1 MLRSWG
7 LFVHRHRWIV
17 LGLSVLSSGAS
28 LWIVGH
34 GGRFDSTAVPTETES
49 GRALAL
55 MQRDLQQRPL
65 GFHLIFG
72 HPTLPATDPVVRG
85 EVDRALAALRRHPQ
99 VLAVRTAW
107 DVVPPDR
114 NRLSRDGRLTRVTV
128 ELRGHATAVESMMF
142 AAAGADAYAE
152 LRPLVRSD
160 TLTVT
165 ATGAL
170 ALHHDFTEST
180 RRGLRR
186 AELVILPM
194 VPVLLLLVFGSAVAA
209 ALPFGVGL
217 LAVAGGLAGT
227 LLLTRVTSVSV
238 YATNVVTMIGL
249 AVAIDYSLFIVS
261 RYREEIRRRPAGE
274 ALACTLATAGRSI
287 LFSGLTVAI
296 GLLGLYGLGLGN
308 LGSIGLCGTFVVS
321 FAVLYGLTFLPALL
335 AVLGPRVDAGRLFRL
350 ASSPAAAGT
359 GFWVRLSTVVMTHP
373 WKVLVPVTAGLLL
386 LGTPFARIR
395 LGTSD
400 VGVLSPDA
408 ESRRGAELVRRE
420 FPREEAAGILVVVD
434 YGQGSPLTEPRIAQ
448 LYDLSRWLG
457 RQPGVSRVDSF
468 VDLDPSLGL
477 EQYQRLA
484 ATPAEAR
491 PPAIQDAVA
500 QTMGGQMA
508 LLVVHTPYAAGSDQ
522 ARDLVRRIR
531 ESHPPGQ
538 GRLLVTGHTAFDVD
552 FSQLVRDNAP
562 RAVVLIMVATYVVL
576 FLLLGSI
583 LLPAKA
589 VVMNCLSISASY
601 GALVWIFQDGHLARW
616 LNFAPGP
623 IETETPLIMFCV
635 LFGLSMDYGVLL
647 LSRIQE
653 EYQRTGDNVLAVGV
667 GLERTGRIIT
677 AAAAIMAAV
686 FFAFALADLVVIK
699 AIGIGMGIAVVL
711 DATVVRALLVP
722 ATMRLVGRWNWWAP
736 APLVRWHARVAERLV
751 GP

>member
-1 MLRSWG
+1 M
-7 LFVHRHRWIV
+7 V

-28 LWIVGH
+28 LWIVTH
-34 GGRFDSTAVPTETES
+34 GGRFDSTLVPTETES

-72 HPTLPATDPVVRG
+72 HSTLPATDPVVRD
-85 EVDRALAALRRHPQ
+85 EVARALVPLRRHPR

-114 NRLSRDGRLTRVTV
+114 NRLSRDGRLTLVTV
-128 ELRGHATAVESMMF
+128 ELRGHSTAVESMVF

-160 TLTVT
+160 SLRVI

-180 RRGLRR
+180 RQDVRR
-186 AELVILPM
+186 AELVILPV
-194 VPVLLLLVFGSAVAA
+194 VPALLLLVFGSVVAA
-209 ALPFGVGL
+209 ALPFGVGV

-227 LLLTRVTSVSV
+227 LLLTRVMSISV

-261 RYREEIRRRPAGE
+261 RYREEIRRRPAAE
-274 ALACTLATAGRSI
+274 ALAYTLATAGRSI

-296 GLLGLYGLGLGN
+296 GLLGLYALGLGN
-308 LGSIGLCGTFVVS
+308 LGSIGLCGTIVVS

-335 AVLGPRVDAGRLFRL
+335 AVLGSRVDAGRLFRQDR
-350 ASSPAAAGT
+350 SRAAART
-359 GFWVRLSTVVMTHP
+359 GFWVRLSTIVMTHP
-373 WKVLVPVTAGLLL
+373 WKVLVPVTAALLL
-386 LGTPFARIR
+386 LGAPFARIR
-395 LGTSD
+395 LGATD

-408 ESRRGAELVRRE
+408 ESRRGAALVQRE
-420 FPREEAAGILVVVD
+420 FPQQENAGIVVVLD
-434 YGQGSPLTEPRIAQ
+434 YGQGSPLTGPRIAQ

-468 VDLDPSLGL
+468 VDLDPSLAL
-477 EQYQRLA
+477 EQYQSLA
-484 ATPAEAR
+484 AMPAEAR
-491 PPAIQDAVA
+491 PPPIREAVA
-500 QTMGGQMA
+500 QTMGNQIA

-531 ESHPPGQ
+531 ERHPPGQ

-552 FSQLVRDNAP
+552 FTQLVRDHAP
-562 RAVVLIMVATYVVL
+562 RAVALIVVATYVVL
-576 FLLLGSI
+576 FLLLRSI

-589 VVMNCLSISASY
+589 VVMNFLSISASY
-601 GALVWIFQDGHLARW
+601 GALVWIFQDGHLTRW
-616 LNFAPGP
+616 LNFTPGP
-623 IETETPLIMFCV
+623 IETGTPLIMFCV

-647 LSRIQE
+647 LSRILE

-667 GLERTGRIIT
+667 GLERTGGLIT

-711 DATVVRALLVP
+711 DATIVRALLVP
-722 ATMRLVGRWNWWAP
+722 STMRLLGRWNWWAP
-736 APLVRWHARVAERLV
+736 APLVRWHAHNPSRRIGVWRDRKND
-751 GP
+751 G